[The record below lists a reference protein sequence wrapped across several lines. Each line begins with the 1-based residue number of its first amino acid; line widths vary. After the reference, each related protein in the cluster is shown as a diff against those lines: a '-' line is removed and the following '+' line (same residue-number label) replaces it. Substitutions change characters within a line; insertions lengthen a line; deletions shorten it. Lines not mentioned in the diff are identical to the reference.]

1 MFFLVFLATFLVW
14 FLRSCSFVSA
24 ALLCCRRITK
34 LEQVEQVLRREKQ
47 EVVLRSWFGCV
58 CFAVQ
63 ARSSNVKKVWLL
75 CFGLTTFCCR
85 GGDVVIRRR
94 SVIELVA

>member
-1 MFFLVFLATFLVW
+1 M
-14 FLRSCSFVSA
+14 
-24 ALLCCRRITK
+24 ITN

-47 EVVLRSWFGCV
+47 ELVLRSWFGRG

-63 ARSSNVKKVWLL
+63 ARSSNVKKVCLL
-75 CFGLTTFCCR
+75 FFRLTTFCCR

-94 SVIELVA
+94 SVFELAA